1 MARMET
7 ERIDSA
13 EAGYRIAIDLHRQRS
28 AAGWRPLG
36 RKIGFTNR
44 SIWPRYGVFQP
55 IFGFVYDRTVTLAP
69 EGRATISLRGLAQP
83 RIEPEICFGL
93 KASPPRSKDPAAMLG
108 AIEWIAHSIEIVQ
121 CSLPNWQMKVGD
133 STAANGLHGA
143 LIVGPQIPVSKFAD
157 AVRRLPALKV
167 ALKKGEA
174 VVDQGV
180 GANALDSPLL
190 ALAHLVE
197 LLATQPD
204 FAGLAAGEVIS
215 TGTLTD
221 AAPVAPG
228 ETWSTQFEGNALPG
242 LTIRFE

>member
-1 MARMET
+1 MSRMET
-7 ERIDSA
+7 QHIESA
-13 EAGYRIAIDLHRQRS
+13 EAGYRIAIDLHRKRT

-44 SIWPRYGVFQP
+44 SLWPRYGVFQP

-69 EGRATISLRGLAQP
+69 EGRATISLKGLAQP

-93 KASPPRSKDPAAMLG
+93 KAPPPGSKDPAAMLE

-121 CSLPNWQMKVGD
+121 CTLPNWQMKVGD

-143 LIVGPQIPVSKFAD
+143 LVVGPKIPVAKFAD
-157 AVRRLPALKV
+157 AVRRLPGLKV
-167 ALKKGEA
+167 ALKKGDA
-174 VVDQGV
+174 VIDEGV
-180 GANALDSPLL
+180 GANVLDSPLL

-197 LLATQPD
+197 LLASQPD
-204 FAGLAAGEVIS
+204 FAGLIAGEIIS

-221 AAPVAPG
+221 AAPVAPA